1 ELPADLEPDWTVTS
15 LSELEQLLCKH

>member
-1 ELPADLEPDWTVTS
+1 LEPDWTVTS

>member
-1 ELPADLEPDWTVTS
+1 LPADLEPDWTVTS